1 LTMKKVKGVSLDNI
15 AWNENSTTNES
26 RITNERITFRQRV
39 SQDVKYQWR
48 MVKKNKSKYIFIAPY
63 VILFFV
69 FTVCPVFISIFL
81 SFTNFNMLEMPK
93 FTGLQ
98 NYFRLFMADDIFVKA
113 LGNTIMFALITG
125 PCGYM
130 ISLVMAWFINEL
142 PRAARVIIT
151 VLLYAPSLAGGM
163 TPIFKIFFS
172 SDAQGFL
179 NAFLLDWG
187 FITTPIKW
195 LENATYVVPII
206 IFVVLWGSL
215 GTSFLSFIAGLQGI
229 GKEYYEAAAMD
240 GIKNRWQELWY
251 ITLPLMKPQL
261 MFGAV
266 MSITGAFNIGSIIT
280 GLAGNPSVDYS
291 AHTIMQHL
299 VDYGTVRFE
308 MGYSS
313 AIATVLFFIMIFLNK
328 AIQKFLNK
336 VGE

>member
-1 LTMKKVKGVSLDNI
+1 MEHTDHTAAETGLLGRLSRDFHYQIRQMKKHR
-15 AWNENSTTNES
+15 A
-26 RITNERITFRQRV
+26 
-39 SQDVKYQWR
+39 KYLLL
-48 MVKKNKSKYIFIAPY
+48 MPFL
-63 VILFFV
+63 ILFLT
-69 FTVCPVFISIFL
+69 FTVCPVVISIFL
-81 SFTNFNMLEMPK
+81 SFTNFNLMEFPI
-93 FTGLQ
+93 FTGFQ
-98 NYFRLFMADDIFVKA
+98 NYYRLFLADDLFIKA

-125 PCGYM
+125 PGGYI

-142 PRAARVIIT
+142 PRVVRVIIT
-151 VLLYAPSLAGGM
+151 VLLYAPSLTGGM

-179 NAFLLDWG
+179 NAFLLKWG
-187 FITTPIKW
+187 FINAPIKY
-195 LENATYVVPII
+195 LENADYVVPII

-229 GKEYYEAAAMD
+229 DRQYYEAAAMD

-261 MFGAV
+261 LFGAV
-266 MSITGAFNIGSIIT
+266 MSITGAFNIGTIIT

-299 VDYGTVRFE
+299 TDYGTVRFE

-313 AIATVLFFIMIFLNK
+313 AIATVLFLIMIFLNK
-328 AIQKFLNK
+328 TIQKFLNK

>member
-1 LTMKKVKGVSLDNI
+1 MENLVIDKKM
-15 AWNENSTTNES
+15 
-26 RITNERITFRQRV
+26 TFGQRL
-39 SQDVKYQWR
+39 SKDINYQWKL
-48 MVKKNKSKYIFIAPY
+48 VKKNRTKYLFIAPY
-63 VILFFV
+63 MILFFV
-69 FTVCPVFISIFL
+69 FTVCPVIISVFL
-81 SFTNFNMLEMPK
+81 SFTNFNLLEMPD

-98 NYFRLFMADDIFVKA
+98 NYYRLFLADDLFVKA

-125 PCGYM
+125 PGGYL
-130 ISLVMAWFINEL
+130 ISLIMAWFMNEL
-142 PRAARVIIT
+142 PRGIRVALT

-163 TPIFKIFFS
+163 TPVFKIFFS
-172 SDAQGFL
+172 SDAQGYL
-179 NAFLLDWG
+179 NAFLLNWG
-187 FITTPIKW
+187 FIAVPIKW
-195 LENATYVVPII
+195 LENPDYVVPII

-229 GKEYYEAAAMD
+229 GREYYEAAAVD
-240 GIKNRWQELWY
+240 GIKNRWQELWF

-261 MFGAV
+261 LFGAV
-266 MSITGAFNIGSIIT
+266 ISITGAFNIGSIIT

-299 VDYGTVRFE
+299 QDYGTVRFE

>member
-1 LTMKKVKGVSLDNI
+1 MEKNI
-15 AWNENSTTNES
+15 ALEQKTTFSERLS
-26 RITNERITFRQRV
+26 RDIH
-39 SQDVKYQWR
+39 YQWGL
-48 MVKKNKSKYIFIAPY
+48 VKKNKVKYLFIAPY
-63 VILFFV
+63 FILFFA
-69 FTVCPVFISIFL
+69 FTVCPVLISIFL
-81 SFTNFNMLEMPK
+81 SFTSFNMLEAPT

-98 NYFRLFMADDIFVKA
+98 NYYRMFMADDLFVKA

-125 PCGYM
+125 PCGYI
-130 ISLVMAWFINEL
+130 ISLIMAWFINEL
-142 PRAARVIIT
+142 SRTARVVLT

-179 NAFLLDWG
+179 NAWLLEWG
-187 FITTPIKW
+187 FINAPIKW
-195 LENATYVVPII
+195 LENASYVVPII

-215 GTSFLSFIAGLQGI
+215 GTSFLSFIGGLQGI
-229 GKEYYEAAAMD
+229 GRDYYEAAAMD

-261 MFGAV
+261 LFGAV
-266 MSITGAFNIGSIIT
+266 MSITSSFNIGAVIT

-299 VDYGTVRFE
+299 EDYGTVRFE
-308 MGYSS
+308 MGYAS
-313 AIATVLFFIMIFLNK
+313 AIATVLFFIMLFLNK

>member
-1 LTMKKVKGVSLDNI
+1 MENSIAQKAVPGGRMTFGQRLKKDMKYQLRMMKKN
-15 AWNENSTTNES
+15 
-26 RITNERITFRQRV
+26 R
-39 SQDVKYQWR
+39 
-48 MVKKNKSKYIFIAPY
+48 SKYLFILPY
-63 VILFFV
+63 VVLFV
-69 FTVCPVFISIFL
+69 IFTVCPVVISIFL
-81 SFTNFNMLEMPK
+81 SFTSFNLLEPPV
-93 FTGLQ
+93 FSGLK
-98 NYFRLFMADDIFVKA
+98 NYFRLFMADDLFIKA

-125 PCGYM
+125 PGGYM

-142 PRAARVIIT
+142 PHKARVIIT
-151 VLLYAPSLAGGM
+151 VLLYAPSLTGGM

-179 NAFLLDWG
+179 NAFLLNWG
-187 FITTPIKW
+187 VISTPIKF
-195 LENATYVVPII
+195 LENADYVVPII

-251 ITLPLMKPQL
+251 VTLPLMKPQL
-261 MFGAV
+261 LFGAV
-266 MSITGAFNIGSIIT
+266 MSITGAFSIGSIIT

-291 AHTIMQHL
+291 AHTVMQHL
-299 VDYGTVRFE
+299 TDYGTVRFE

-313 AIATVLFFIMIFLNK
+313 AIATVLFFVMLFLNK
-328 AIQKFLNK
+328 TVQKFLNK